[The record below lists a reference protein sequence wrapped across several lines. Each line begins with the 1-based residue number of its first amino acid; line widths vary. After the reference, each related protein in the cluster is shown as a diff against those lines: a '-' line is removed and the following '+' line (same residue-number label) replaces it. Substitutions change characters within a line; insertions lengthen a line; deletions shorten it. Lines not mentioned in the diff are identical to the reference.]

1 MSRATSRPRAR
12 ARISARAL
20 SLPPDHM
27 RAYRSADPE
36 VDGDDAVAD
45 LLHAEAGLAPARR
58 ALARAEVRARAVEA
72 EHEPVAHR
80 ADRVVPR
87 VDRMATVTHGR
98 RSPPPR
104 ARART
109 RSRGARPRSAVV
121 RRAP

>member
-1 MSRATSRPRAR
+1 
-12 ARISARAL
+12 
-20 SLPPDHM
+20 M
-27 RAYRSADPE
+27 RAYRSAHAE
-36 VDGDDAVAD
+36 LEGDDAVAD

-58 ALARAEVRARAVEA
+58 ALARAEVRAGAVET

-87 VDRMATVTHGR
+87 VDQVTAITHGR

-109 RSRGARPRSAVV
+109 RSRGALRRSAVV